1 MTVEEISAKIK
12 EVISGVANIPVEE
25 IGERDSYTKDLG
37 LDSLSLLEIGVD
49 VDYEFQLG
57 LPEEEWQ
64 DIDTVEAA
72 AMLVHRAVNE
82 KAA

>member
-1 MTVEEISAKIK
+1 MQVEEVRAKVK
-12 EVISGVANIPVEE
+12 EIVSSVANIPVAE
-25 IGERDSYTKDLG
+25 IGDRDSYQEDLS

-49 VDYEFQLG
+49 IDYEFRLG

-64 DIDTVEAA
+64 DVGSIDDAVQ
-72 AMLVHRAVNE
+72 LVMANLAE

>member
-1 MTVEEISAKIK
+1 MKVEEITAKIK
-12 EVISGVANIPVEE
+12 EIISSVANIPVDE
-25 IGERDSYTKDLG
+25 IGDRDSYTKDLG

-64 DIDTVEAA
+64 DVDSVEAA
-72 AMLVHRAVNE
+72 ATLVHRAVNE